1 MRLTAAALA
10 LVLVAAPAAA
20 QVMGSFNPGTDR
32 KLPNGGRP
40 AQHVAFPAIRD
51 WSSLRIT
58 LTRTMCFGT
67 CPAYTVTIAGDGTV
81 TWTGER
87 FVKVQGAATA
97 HVAPRKVRDLFERF
111 RKAEYFWLLDSYHAA
126 ITDFPSQITTIVFDG
141 RRKSVH
147 DYAGQMIGM
156 PDVVSELERQIDDTA
171 DTARWIGTNE
181 ERTRNGMSR

>member
-1 MRLTAAALA
+1 MRLTVAALA
-10 LVLVAAPAAA
+10 LVLMAASAAA

-40 AQHVAFPAIRD
+40 AQQVAFPAIKE

-97 HVAPRKVRDLFERF
+97 HIAPGKVRELFERF
-111 RKAEYFWLLDSYHAA
+111 RKAEYFWLLDSYNSAV
-126 ITDFPSQITTIVFDG
+126 TDLPSQITTIVFDG

-171 DTARWIGTNE
+171 NTARWIGTDE